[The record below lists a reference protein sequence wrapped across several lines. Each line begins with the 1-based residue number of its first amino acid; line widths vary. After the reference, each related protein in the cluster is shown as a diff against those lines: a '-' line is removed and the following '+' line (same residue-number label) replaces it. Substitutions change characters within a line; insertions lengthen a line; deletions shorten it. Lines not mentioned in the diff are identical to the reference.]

1 MTPPPVGRPSTTA
14 RRTTPTLNLRLVAAA
29 VLVAV
34 AACSRQPATTAPSPA
49 RSVGGSELAIY
60 RTIAESVYVRTTQRA
75 VGIVTSPLDT
85 ACTTSVCKPLTTRWG
100 LDPLWWAK
108 ADTSDALTAR
118 DNLLANTSRRMSLDA
133 VSEGQPMLQ
142 SIAPDSVAILAAQ
155 PDTAHWKAF
164 KERHGAPSGILW
176 FSPIGFDASRQSAIV
191 FADWQCGP
199 VCGHTV
205 AIALSVTDAGA
216 WRIDNMLL
224 LSSRSPNGSLGS
236 H

>member
-1 MTPPPVGRPSTTA
+1 MTPPLADRPGSTA
-14 RRTTPTLNLRLVAAA
+14 RRARPA
-29 VLVAV
+29 VSFRFVAV
-34 AACSRQPATTAPSPA
+34 AILVASAACAHPPATTAPSPA
-49 RSVGGSELAIY
+49 RSAGESELAIY
-60 RTIAESVYVRTTQRA
+60 RTVAESIYVPTTQRA
-75 VGIVTSPLDT
+75 VGIVTAPLDT
-85 ACTTSVCKPLTTRWG
+85 ACTTPVCKPLTTRWG

-118 DNLLANTSRRMSLDA
+118 DNLLANASRPMSLDG
-133 VSEGQPMLQ
+133 VSEGQPLLQ
-142 SIAPDSVAILAAQ
+142 SIAPDSAAILAAQ

-164 KERHGAPSGILW
+164 KERHGAPSGFLW
-176 FSPIGFDASRQSAIV
+176 FSPIGFDISRQSAIV
-191 FADWQCGP
+191 FVDWQCGP